1 MSLCPES
8 EYRASL
14 SDEDFWQ
21 YVLIG
26 PDALDD
32 RDYDPDDDPN
42 APRPE
47 DPELTL
53 TSCPVCGTYYT
64 ACEYDAEGRPMV
76 HVTPADNED

>member
-14 SDEDFWQ
+14 TDAEFWEH
-21 YVLIG
+21 VLIG
-26 PDALDD
+26 PDAG

-47 DPELTL
+47 DPELML
-53 TSCPVCGTYYT
+53 VPCVVCGTLYA
-64 ACEYDAEGRPMV
+64 ACGYDEEGRPMV
-76 HVTPADNED
+76 HATPEEENG